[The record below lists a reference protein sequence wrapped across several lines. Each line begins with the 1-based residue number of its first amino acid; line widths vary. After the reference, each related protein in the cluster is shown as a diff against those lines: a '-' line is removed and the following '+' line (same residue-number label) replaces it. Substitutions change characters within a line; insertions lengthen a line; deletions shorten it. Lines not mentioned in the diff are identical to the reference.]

1 MAGTLL
7 AIDSNSLMHRAYWAL
22 PQMEDAEKRPTNA
35 VYGFFMM
42 LFRIVEEYQPDHI
55 MCAFDMKEKTFRHAV
70 YSEYK
75 AGRQKT
81 PDDLNI
87 QFSLLKDALSM
98 IDVKYVE
105 MEGYEADD
113 IIGGF
118 SKMAENAGLR
128 TYIFTGDRDELQL
141 IDDNVN
147 VVLTKK
153 GVTETKLMTRNT
165 LMEELSLTPEQ
176 ITDLKGLMGDASDN
190 IPGIAGVGEKT
201 ALKLL
206 HEYGTVENL
215 YENLDKLPKNK
226 MHEKIENGKDSAF
239 LSKRLATIESG
250 LPLEQNLD
258 DVKFAGFDAGK
269 LKEMFEKYRFKSLL
283 KRFDLGSD
291 AVKKEAVPV
300 PQADRVVLGLDELGV
315 LDDANEM
322 AFVLEKDFCFTVD
335 GAKDYVLAVK
345 ETLLDEGYDLAE
357 ILKAVAPR
365 MKGKH
370 IIGHN
375 IKKWMHELESYGASF
390 DTYYDI
396 MLADWVL
403 NPSLGKYDLASVM
416 DRNELSHSA
425 SHVYELATL
434 QKKEINEKELE
445 GILFEIELPLLR
457 ILYEMERDGFYVSG
471 EELVKLGE
479 QYDEQIANLTQSI
492 YELADMEFNINS
504 TKQLAEVLFEKLHL
518 PVIKKTKTGYST
530 DVEVLEQ
537 LQDKHEII
545 GYIMEYRMLT
555 KLKGTY
561 VDGLIGL
568 IKNGYIHTTFLQTVA
583 ATGRLSSVEP
593 NLQNIPIR
601 SSLAHD
607 IRNAFLAPQGYTI
620 ISADY
625 SQIELRIL
633 AHIADDHNMKQA
645 FLNGE
650 DIHARTAAEVLKKD
664 IKDVTPQER
673 ASAKAT
679 NFGIV
684 YGISEFGLARNTGLS
699 RKEAGQYIKRYLEEF
714 SGVKQYMEEIVK
726 QAHKDGYVRSLFG
739 RIRYIPEL
747 ASKNYNIRAAGER
760 FALNTPM
767 QGTAADII
775 KIAMIRAAAEIR
787 KQGLKSRLVLQV
799 HDELIVYAAEGEED
813 AVKKILQDSMQNAAQ
828 LSVPLAVH
836 IAAGNTWAEAK

>member
-22 PQMEDAEKRPTNA
+22 PAMEDAEKRPTNA

-55 MCAFDMKEKTFRHAV
+55 MCAFDRKEKTFRHNMYA
-70 YSEYK
+70 EYK

-81 PDDLNI
+81 PEDLNA
-87 QFSLLKDALSM
+87 QFALLKDALSM
-98 IDVKYVE
+98 IGIKYVE

-118 SKMAENAGLR
+118 SRIAEKAGLS
-128 TYIFTGDRDELQL
+128 TYIFTGDKDELQL

-153 GVTETKLMTRNT
+153 GVTETKLMTRAS
-165 LMEELSLTPEQ
+165 LMEEMELAPEQ

-215 YENLDKLPKNK
+215 YQNLDKLPKNK
-226 MHEKIENGKDSAF
+226 LREKIENGKDSAF
-239 LSKRLATIESG
+239 LSKQLATIECD
-250 LPLEQNLD
+250 LPLAQGLD
-258 DVKFAGFDAGK
+258 DVTFEGFDVDK

-283 KRFDLGSD
+283 KRFALNDTEKAEESL
-291 AVKKEAVPV
+291 A
-300 PQADRVVLGLDELGV
+300 PQTERITLALDELSI
-315 LDDANEM
+315 LDNAKEV
-322 AFVLEKDFCFTVD
+322 AFVLEKDFCFSID
-335 GAKDYVLAVK
+335 GSKDYVLAVK
-345 ETLLDEGYDLAE
+345 ETLLDEGYDLGD

-365 MKGKH
+365 MNGKH
-370 IIGHN
+370 VIGHN
-375 IKKWMHELESYGASF
+375 IKKWMHELDSYGAAF
-390 DTYYDI
+390 DTYYDV

-403 NPSLGKYDLASVM
+403 NPSLGKYELDNIM
-416 DRNELSHSA
+416 DRWGLSRSA
-425 SHVYELATL
+425 SHVYELAGL
-434 QKKEINEKELE
+434 QKREIAEHKLE
-445 GILFEIELPLLR
+445 FILYEVELPLLR
-457 ILYEMERDGFYVSG
+457 VLYEMERDGFYVSR

-479 QYDEQIANLTQSI
+479 QYDKKIESLTDRI
-492 YELADMEFNINS
+492 YVLAGMEFNISS
-504 TKQLAEVLFEKLHL
+504 TKQLAEVLFERLHL

-530 DVEVLEQ
+530 DIEVLEQ

-545 GYIMEYRMLT
+545 EYIMEYRMLT

-607 IRNAFLAPQGYTI
+607 IRNAFLAPDGYTI

-633 AHIADDHNMKQA
+633 AHVAHDSNMIQA
-645 FLNGE
+645 FLNDE

-664 IKDVTPQER
+664 IGDVTPQER

-684 YGISEFGLARNTGLS
+684 YGISEFGLARNTGLT
-699 RKEAGQYIKRYLEEF
+699 RKEAGRYIQRYLEEF
-714 SGVKQYMEEIVK
+714 SGVKKYMDEIVK

-775 KIAMIRAAAEIR
+775 KIAMIRAASEIKR
-787 KQGLKSRLVLQV
+787 QGLKSRLVLQV
-799 HDELIVYAAEGEED
+799 HDELIVYAATGEE
-813 AVKKILQDSMQNAAQ
+813 AMVQEILKDSMQNAAK

-836 IAAGNTWAEAK
+836 IAMGHTWAEAK